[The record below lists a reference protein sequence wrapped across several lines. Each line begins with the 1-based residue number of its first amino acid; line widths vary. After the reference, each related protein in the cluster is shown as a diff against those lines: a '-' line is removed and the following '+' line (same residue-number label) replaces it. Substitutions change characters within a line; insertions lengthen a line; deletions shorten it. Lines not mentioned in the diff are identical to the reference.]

1 MPYRKR
7 NLAGGHGSKTKKG
20 VASVNAGKKSNAR
33 SKEKMNLTTS
43 RQKAIAKQE
52 KKEKTEFNRDT
63 PKDVSEILTEIR
75 REQLL
80 EKRDS
85 RKLRE
90 GDFYEKAQADLVLAK
105 ILGELASQAKSLP
118 NRFKQEFGKKVTGDM
133 QAALRR
139 ELIGFA
145 EAARKVTLEL
155 N

>member
-1 MPYRKR
+1 MAYRKR
-7 NLAGGHGSKTKKG
+7 NLAGAHASKTKKG
-20 VASVNAGKKSNAR
+20 VRSVNHGKTGNAR
-33 SKEKMNLTTS
+33 GKEKMNLTTS

-63 PKDVSEILTEIR
+63 PEDMADIALEIKKEGLF
-75 REQLL
+75 
-80 EKRDS
+80 EKRDA

-90 GDFYEKAQADLVLAK
+90 GDFYEKAQADLILAK

-118 NRFKQEFGKKVTGDM
+118 NRFKQEFGKKVTGEM

>member
-1 MPYRKR
+1 MAYQKR
-7 NLAGGHGSKTKKG
+7 NIAGGHGSKTKKG

-33 SKEKMNLTTS
+33 SKEKMDLTAS
-43 RQKAIAKQE
+43 RQKAIAKQD

-63 PKDVSEILTEIR
+63 PKEVQDILTEIK
-75 REQLL
+75 RETLL
-80 EKRDS
+80 TQRDA

-90 GDFYEKAQADLVLAK
+90 GDFYEKAQADVALAK

-118 NRFKQEFGKKVTGDM
+118 NRFKQEFGKKVTGEM